1 MIQSDLIVDQMLNCC
16 HHWSTATYEVHTTI
30 VCFLI
35 VHAAAI
41 PTNVLPAPHGKTMIP
56 DQALLKENI
65 LLKDFSW

>member
-1 MIQSDLIVDQMLNCC
+1 
-16 HHWSTATYEVHTTI
+16 

-65 LLKDFSW
+65 LLKDFS